1 MEIRATTP
9 DDLDGCYRV
18 FRAAII
24 DVYARRNLSP
34 PDPPRR
40 VWLAQQEH
48 VLRHDDERCFVAVE
62 GETVAA
68 FAAAWTR
75 GDAWFLASLFVD
87 PDAQGQGVGSAL
99 LDRTW
104 GDARTRRTLTDA
116 IQPVS
121 NGLYGRRGL
130 IPWTPL
136 LSLGGEPHVD
146 TAPSLE
152 PAEPTAEVLAA
163 LDTVSYGFDRAV
175 DHDHWRENGSCTL
188 WLREDVPVGYA
199 YAWPHRQIGPLAAVD
214 TAAGADVL
222 RAELVRMRGG
232 VSVRAP
238 GTSTGVVAAALAARL
253 RLSPSPGL
261 LLLSDETPPPRALAV
276 SGYTLF

>member
-1 MEIRATTP
+1 MEIRSTTL
-9 DDLDGCYRV
+9 DDLDACYRV
-18 FRAAII
+18 FRAALI
-24 DVYARRNLSP
+24 DVYARRNLAP
-34 PDPPRR
+34 PDPPRP
-40 VWLAQQEH
+40 VWVAQQEH
-48 VLRHDDERCFVAVE
+48 VLRHDAERCFVAVE
-62 GETVAA
+62 GETVVA

-87 PDAQGQGVGSAL
+87 PTSQGRGVGGEL
-99 LDRTW
+99 LERTW
-104 GDARTRRTLTDA
+104 GGARTRRTLTDA

-136 LSLGGEPHVD
+136 LSLSGEPQLD
-146 TAPSLE
+146 AAPALE

-163 LDTVSYGFDRAV
+163 LDAAAYAFDRAV
-175 DHDHWRENGSCTL
+175 DHDHWRENGRCTL
-188 WLREDVPVGYA
+188 WLRDDVPVGYA
-199 YAWPHRQIGPLAAVD
+199 YAWPHAQIGPLAAVD
-214 TAAGADVL
+214 AAAGGDVL
-222 RAELVRMRGG
+222 RAELARVRGG

-238 GTSTGVVAAALAARL
+238 GTSTRVVAAALAARL

-261 LLLSDETPPPRALAV
+261 LLLSEETPPPRALAI